1 MNYNLSPTRILG
13 FMLENFSFIEL
24 LYRIK
29 KEDDSITIEDLQKI
43 CNEKEFNR
51 DKLFEYGI
59 LIDQLEGNLIFNIH
73 YKRFIEFL
81 LRESNLS
88 LPDRWANQTKTI
100 NEAFAKLQICTDK
113 ETIFR
118 IIRALRET
126 ILEFTTGLNEELR
139 KLFKDTESIKTGEK
153 SDNDLTLRIVKT
165 REWIEV
171 FVKPLNDIFDNRQD
185 LTIIQS
191 IRDILNYSNYKKFEE
206 TDYEIRQLYEQLY
219 YFSDNTN
226 KELNTII
233 KHLSN
238 ELIPLLRRIE
248 SNSLILKGMVTF
260 LQKPFS
266 RNDIPIIVRR
276 KNHSVYSKEFA
287 DAAALFLD
295 QFKNKETVYFE
306 NDTTEID
313 DWIPD
318 SEHYKEELLKNLP
331 VGNFYEWCYKQLQS
345 ETENISIVK
354 FISLANL
361 IHEKDFYAEFSDNQ
375 KFEIELT
382 DAIVQLP
389 KVKLYASVS

>member
-13 FMLENFSFIEL
+13 FMLDNFPFIEL
-24 LYRIK
+24 LYRIR
-29 KEDDSITIEDLQKI
+29 KEDDSISNDDLQKL
-43 CNEKEFNR
+43 CTEKEFNR

-113 ETIFR
+113 ETIVR

-126 ILEFTTGLNEELR
+126 ILEFTTGLNDELR

-153 SDNDLTLRIVKT
+153 TDNDLTLRITKT

-171 FVKPLNDIFDNRQD
+171 FVKPLNDIFDSRQD
-185 LTIIQS
+185 LTIIKS
-191 IRDILNYSNYKKFEE
+191 IREVLNYSNYKKFEE
-206 TDYEIRQLYEQLY
+206 NDYEIRQLYEQLY

-238 ELIPLLRRIE
+238 ELIPLLQRIE
-248 SNSLILKGMVTF
+248 SNSLILKGIGLY
-260 LQKPFS
+260 LQKPFE
-266 RNDIPIIVRR
+266 RKDLPTFARR

-287 DAAALFLD
+287 DEASLFLD
-295 QFKNKETVYFE
+295 QFKYKETIYFE
-306 NDTTEID
+306 NDITEID

-318 SEHYKEELLKNLP
+318 SEHYKSELMKNLP
-331 VGNFYEWCYKQLQS
+331 VENFYEWCYNQLQT

-361 IHEKDFYAEFSDNQ
+361 IHEKDFYAEFSDKQ

-382 DAIVQLP
+382 DAIIQLP
-389 KVKLYASVS
+389 KVKLYASIS

>member
-24 LYRIK
+24 LYRIR
-29 KEDDSITIEDLQKI
+29 KEDDSITIDDLQKL
-43 CNEKEFNR
+43 CTEKEFNR
-51 DKLFEYGI
+51 EKLFEYGI
-59 LIDQLEGNLIFNIH
+59 LLDQLEGNLIFNIH

-113 ETIFR
+113 ETIVR

-126 ILEFTTGLNEELR
+126 ISDFTTGLNDELR
-139 KLFKDTESIKTGEK
+139 KLFKDTETIKTGEK
-153 SDNDLTLRIVKT
+153 TENDLSIRIAKT

-185 LTIIQS
+185 LTIIKS
-191 IRDILNYSNYKKFEE
+191 LREVLDYANYKKFEE
-206 TDYEIRQLYEQLY
+206 KDYEIRQLYEQLY
-219 YFSDNTN
+219 YFTDNTN
-226 KELNTII
+226 KELTSII
-233 KHLSN
+233 RHLSN

-248 SNSLILKGMVTF
+248 SNSLILKGLTTF

-266 RNDIPIIVRR
+266 RDDLPILARR
-276 KNHSVYSKEFA
+276 KNHLVYSREFA
-287 DAAALFLD
+287 DEAALFLD
-295 QFKNKETVYFE
+295 QFKQRESVYFE
-306 NDTTEID
+306 DEATEID

-318 SEHYKEELLKNLP
+318 SEHYKDELLKNLP
-331 VGNFYEWCYKQLQS
+331 VANFYDWCHKQLQT
-345 ETENISIVK
+345 ETENISMIK

-361 IHEKDFYAEFSDNQ
+361 IHEKDFYAEFSDGQ
-375 KFEIELT
+375 KFEIELS
-382 DAIVQLP
+382 DAIIQLP
-389 KVKLYASVS
+389 KVKINASLS